1 MKLLPIL
8 LIVFFLSNCSFDNK
22 SGIWKNENQYEV
34 SENKDVFKEFQTL
47 SASNNLFNEI
57 VAIDKNYQFK
67 LKPLEESSS
76 WNEKFYSLSNNY
88 KNFKYTNLNQ
98 LIFRGKKL
106 TKYKLNNHLL
116 FDGENIFASDTQ
128 GNLIVFSIEENKIM
142 QKFNFYKK
150 KYKKNKKKLNLI
162 LEKDIIYVTDN
173 FGYFYAYNFKL
184 KKLIWAKNYKI
195 PFRSNIK
202 LLKNKIIT
210 SDLNNNL
217 YFLNKRNG
225 EVFKLIPTEENKVK
239 NEFINNISLT
249 SESILFLNT
258 YGTLYS
264 IDNRSLRINWFLSLN
279 KSVDI
284 NPNNLFKGSIVI
296 NDDNYIVVSSN
307 KNLFIFDS
315 KSGNL
320 VHKKNFSAFLNPQIS
335 NNHLFLVTK
344 NNLLISV
351 DLISGK
357 LIYSYDINEK
367 ISEYLKIKKKNV
379 ILKDLLILNN
389 QIHIFLKNSFVLKF
403 NVKGNLEEINK
414 LPSKI
419 NSLPIIVESSILYSD
434 TKNRISVVN

>member
-1 MKLLPIL
+1 MKLLSIF

-22 SGIWKNENQYEV
+22 SGIWRNESKYEV
-34 SENKDVFKEFQTL
+34 TENKDVFKEFQTL
-47 SASNNLFNEI
+47 SASNNLFKEI
-57 VAIDKNYQFK
+57 VAIDKNYKFR
-67 LKPLEESSS
+67 LKPQIENSN

-88 KNFKYTNLNQ
+88 ENFKYTNLNQ

-106 TKYKLNNHLL
+106 TKYEQDNYLL
-116 FDGENIFASDTQ
+116 FDGENIFTSDTK
-128 GNLIVFSIEENKIM
+128 GNVIIFSIKDNKIIE
-142 QKFNFYKK
+142 KFNFYKK
-150 KYKKNKKKLNLI
+150 RYKKNKKKLNLI
-162 LEKDIIYVTDN
+162 LDKDVVYVTDN
-173 FGYFYAYNFKL
+173 FGYFYAYNFNL

-202 LLKNKIIT
+202 LLKNIIIT
-210 SDLNNNL
+210 SDQNNNL

-225 EVFKLIPTEENKVK
+225 EVIKSIPTEENKVK
-239 NEFINNISLT
+239 NEFVNNISLT

-264 IDNRSLRINWFLSLN
+264 IDNRSLRINWFLNLN
-279 KSVDI
+279 KSIDI
-284 NPNNLFKGSIVI
+284 NPTNLFKGSIVV
-296 NDDNYIVVSSN
+296 NDDNFIVVSSD
-307 KNLFIFDS
+307 KNLFILDI

-320 VHKKNFSAFLNPQIS
+320 IHQKNFSAFLNPQIS
-335 NNHLFLVTK
+335 NNHLFLITK

-357 LIYSYDINEK
+357 LIYSYDINKK

-379 ILKDLLILNN
+379 ILKDLLILND

-403 NVKGNLEEINK
+403 NINGSLEKINK

-419 NSLPIIVESSILYSD
+419 NSFPIIAESSILYSD
-434 TKNRISVVN
+434 SKNRISVVN